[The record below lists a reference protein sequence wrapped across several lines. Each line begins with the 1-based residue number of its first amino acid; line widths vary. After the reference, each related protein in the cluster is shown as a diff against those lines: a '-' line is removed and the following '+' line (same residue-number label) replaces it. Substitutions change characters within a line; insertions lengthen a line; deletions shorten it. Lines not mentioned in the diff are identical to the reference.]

1 MSRPMFSRPF
11 GASGRLLVAVTALV
25 ACAAFG
31 LSHAGVGG
39 AAPACPTFQVLH
51 NDRIGKLSLPQ
62 GTYNVTTKAI
72 SCVASSQLFTQ
83 FLNDWDGRLP
93 GGWKT
98 IPLAVGRGT
107 FTNGGQSFTVSRAG
121 SAPTGN
127 LVCSQRIVITEN
139 DRIGALVINKGRY
152 LIDRL
157 GPLSP
162 SCSQATSLLQS
173 FLMDFDGILPS
184 GWTVLAGD
192 GSFVRGSVSY
202 GFRLEPAPNSG
213 GGGNRYPTQTTRCP
227 ATFQV
232 VHNDRIGALPFPA
245 GPYWVSI
252 YKGSNITCTQ
262 STQLFAAFLNRPDGS
277 LPSPWVINVATGS
290 FRKGNGNPYGFVAKP
305 AFNVAAKKG

>member
-1 MSRPMFSRPF
+1 MS
-11 GASGRLLVAVTALV
+11 
-25 ACAAFG
+25 
-31 LSHAGVGG
+31 
-39 AAPACPTFQVLH
+39 AAPQRACPAFHVLH
-51 NDRIGKLSLPQ
+51 SDRIGTLSLPQ
-62 GTYNVTTKAI
+62 GTYDTTTTAI
-72 SCVASSQLFTQ
+72 GCAASSQLFTQ
-83 FLNDWDGRLP
+83 FLNDWDGRLA
-93 GGWKT
+93 GGWT
-98 IPLAVGRGT
+98 TMPLAVGRGR
-107 FTNGGQSFTVSRAG
+107 FTNGRQSFTVSRSG

-127 LVCSQRIVITEN
+127 LVCSQRIAITAN
-139 DRIGALVINKGRY
+139 DRIGALVIPRGRY

-213 GGGNRYPTQTTRCP
+213 GGGNRYPAQNTRCP
-227 ATFQV
+227 ATFRV

-252 YKGSNITCTQ
+252 DKGTNVTCTQ
-262 STQLFAAFLNRPDGS
+262 AAQLFAAFLNRPDGS

-290 FRKGNGNPYGFVAKP
+290 FEKGNGNPYGFVAKP
-305 AFNVAAKKG
+305 AFNVATTAG